1 MTYNNS
7 PYDAIG
13 VAIVEE
19 LFKQTETISPIGN
32 ESTPKQPSLLKR
44 LVRGLRNSNRLIE
57 ENGYHL
63 PGDDCTSPKP
73 I

>member
-7 PYDAIG
+7 PYDAVG

-19 LFKQTETISPIGN
+19 LFKQAETIHPIGD
-32 ESTPKQPSLLKR
+32 EPTKQPSLFKR
-44 LVRGLRNSNRLIE
+44 LVRGLRTNDRVIE

-63 PGDDCTSPKP
+63 QSDDCTSPKP